1 MLKAEGLLNALID
14 ASKMGICIVD
24 HRNKIVEVND
34 LFCEIYGYDREFL
47 LYQSYSVL
55 KPENYRDRASL
66 DYQNY
71 IEGKQQQNSLRQIL
85 TKSGQRKTVYAFS
98 AHLTDENGHKQRAYN
113 IIDVSDLPLG
123 KDTSSQQEVVTI
135 GNEVKTGIMRCSMDG
150 ELLYVNAYART
161 LLYLPAGSDRLYH
174 EVNYTQEGINRKL
187 PLIQLLNEL
196 RYLDNQEMLVE
207 RKDHAPLWALLS
219 AATVIDA
226 GGNVCFDITLISLE
240 EQKLSERKLNK
251 KIEELNAAN
260 KQLDHFVYGATH
272 DLKAPLASLAGLI
285 HILRREDDPAQKE
298 LFMQMMD
305 KSINRLNEF
314 IKEIVDYSR
323 NANLEVRSERVD
335 FQSLIEEIFES
346 MTHMENA
353 SKIRQIIRVEQADP
367 FSSDNHR
374 IRVVLNNLVSNAFKY
389 SSSHRRDSYIE
400 VNVKVENQKAIIQ
413 VRDNGMGIGT
423 NHIEK
428 IFDMFFRAS
437 EGQGGTGLGLYIVK
451 ETLDKL
457 QGSIHVVS
465 EPGKGTCFVVTIPSV
480 TALLNPNQLKLGI

>member
-1 MLKAEGLLNALID
+1 MLKAEGLLNAIID
-14 ASKMGICIVD
+14 ASKMGVCIVD

-34 LFCEIYGYDREFL
+34 LFCEIYGYDRESL
-47 LYQSYSVL
+47 LNQSYSVL

-71 IEGKQQQNSLRQIL
+71 IEGKHQQNSLRHIL

-98 AHLTDENGHKQRAYN
+98 AHLTDEKGHKQRAHN

-123 KDTSSQQEVVTI
+123 KDFSSQQEVTV
-135 GNEVKTGIMRCSMDG
+135 GNEVKTGILRCNMDG
-150 ELLYVNAYART
+150 GLLYVNAYARS
-161 LLYLPAGSDRLYH
+161 LLYLSAGSDRLYH
-174 EVNYTQEGINRKL
+174 EVNYTQEGVSRKL

-196 RYLDNQEMLVE
+196 RYLDNQEVLIE
-207 RKDHAPLWALLS
+207 RKDHAPFWALLS

-226 GGNVCFDITLISLE
+226 GGTVCFDITLISLE

-251 KIEELNAAN
+251 KIEELNTAN
-260 KQLDHFVYGATH
+260 KRLDHFVYGATH

-323 NANLEVRSERVD
+323 NANQEVRRETVD

-346 MTHMENA
+346 MAHMENA
-353 SKIRQIIRVEQADP
+353 SKIRQIIRVEQTDT
-367 FSSDNHR
+367 FLSDNHR
-374 IRVVLNNLVSNAFKY
+374 IRVVLSNLVSNAFKY

-400 VNVKVENQKAIIQ
+400 VNVKVENQKAIVQ
-413 VRDNGMGIGT
+413 VRDNGLGIGK

-457 QGSIHVVS
+457 HGSVHVVS
-465 EPGKGTCFVVTIPSV
+465 ELGKGTCFVVTIPSV
-480 TALLNPNQLKLGI
+480 AALGSPNQLELGI